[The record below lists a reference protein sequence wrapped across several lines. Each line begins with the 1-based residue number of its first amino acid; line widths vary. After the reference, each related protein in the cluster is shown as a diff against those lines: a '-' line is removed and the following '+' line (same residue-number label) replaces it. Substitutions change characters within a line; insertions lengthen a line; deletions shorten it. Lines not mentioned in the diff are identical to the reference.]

1 MDADIVIRAG
11 RPADAPLLAA
21 LATQVFLQT
30 YATQGISGAVA
41 GHVLAEFTPAKF
53 QAWVASD
60 TAAVLVAERH
70 AHLVGYARLAFD
82 AVCPVP
88 GAGTVELATLYVQS
102 HFTGR
107 GVGAALLA
115 QAEALALQRTPQPLW
130 LTVNAKNLRAITFY
144 AAQGW
149 SRIGSARFVLGGE
162 SHPNHV
168 LVAQAGAACAPLR
181 LRRSGDEP

>member
-1 MDADIVIRAG
+1 MDAEIVVRAG

-21 LATQVFLQT
+21 LATQVPLHT
-30 YATQGISGAVA
+30 YATQGISEVIA
-41 GHVLAEFTPAKF
+41 GHVLAEFTPAQF
-53 QAWVASD
+53 EAWLAND
-60 TAAVLVAERH
+60 TAAVLVAERN

-82 AVCPVP
+82 AMCPVP
-88 GAGTVELATLYVQS
+88 GAGTVELATLYVQV

-115 QAEALALQRTPQPLW
+115 LAEALALQRTQQPLW
-130 LTVNAKNLRAITFY
+130 LTVNAQNLRAITFY

-149 SRIGSARFVLGGE
+149 SRIGTAPFVLGGE

-168 LVAQAGAACAPLR
+168 LVAQGAVACAPLR
-181 LRRSGDEP
+181 LHRSGDEP